1 MYSENEK
8 IIKVNIEKQM
18 KSAYIDYAMS
28 VIVSRALPDVRD
40 GMKPVHRRILFA
52 MNDMGMFYSS
62 PTKKSARIV
71 GEVLGKYHPHG
82 DSSVYMAMVRLA
94 QPWSMRYKLID
105 GQGNFGSI
113 DQDPPAAMRYTEA
126 RLAKISEEL
135 LADINKDT
143 VDFQNNFDDS
153 LKEPTVLPTRIP
165 NLLINGTSGIA
176 VGMATNMAP
185 HNLTEVINGTIA
197 YIDNNDITIE
207 ELMQYIKAPDFPT
220 GGIIYGYEG
229 VKSAYE
235 TGRGQVIMR
244 ANANIEQAPNGHDQ
258 IIVSSIPYQVNKSEM
273 IRRQAQLADEKK
285 IEGIAEIRDESNKDG
300 IRIVYRLKKDAITNV
315 VLNKLYQYSELQ
327 TSFSINS
334 IALVHGRP
342 KMLNLYDII
351 RYFIEHRIDVVERRT
366 KFELAEAQKRAH
378 ILEGLLKAL
387 DFIDEIISIIRSS
400 QTVQQAR
407 DTMTE
412 RWGFS
417 EIQTRAI
424 VDMRLR
430 QLAALEREKLQE
442 EYDAL
447 MEFIRRCFEILNN
460 REVLMQ
466 VIKDE
471 LLDIK
476 EKYGDE
482 RKTTIEYSSAD
493 FKIEDMIANEDVII
507 TISHLGY
514 IKRTA
519 LSEYKVQ
526 NRGGKGSKGA
536 TSRDEDFIEHIYP
549 ATMHNYILFFTEKG
563 RCYWMRVFEIP
574 EGTKT
579 SKGRAIQNLIN
590 IEPDDKVKAYINTR
604 DLKNED
610 YVNSNYIILC
620 TKNGIVKKTS
630 LEAYSRPRINGIN
643 AITIREGD
651 ELLEAKLTNG
661 ENEVFLA
668 LHSGNCIRFSETKV
682 RPMGRNASGV
692 KGITLKDKN
701 DFVIGMVC
709 VEDKTRNILV
719 VSSKGYGKRS
729 DIEEYRYTNRGG
741 KGVRTLKITDK
752 TGNLIAIKDV
762 DDNNDLMI
770 INKSGITIRIS
781 VKDLRVMGRAT
792 QGVRLIKLKEND
804 EIAAVCRI
812 DVTEDDEDVE
822 RAMIDGEEITDE
834 DNDVDIDIEEEES
847 EEEIITEDDEQ

>member
-52 MNDMGMFYSS
+52 MNEMGMVYNS

-94 QPWSMRYKLID
+94 QSWSVRYKLIE

-126 RLAKISEEL
+126 KLAKISDEI
-135 LADINKDT
+135 LADIDKDT

-165 NLLINGTSGIA
+165 TLLINGTSGIA

-207 ELMQYIKAPDFPT
+207 ELMKYIKAPDFPT

-229 VKSAYE
+229 VRDAYH
-235 TGRGQVIMR
+235 TGRGSIVMR
-244 ANANIEQAPNGHDQ
+244 ANASIEPAPNGHDQ
-258 IIVSSIPYQVNKSEM
+258 IIVTSIPYQVNKSEM
-273 IRRQAQLADEKK
+273 IKKQAVLADEKR

-300 IRIVYRLKKDAITNV
+300 IRIVYRLKKDAISNV
-315 VLNKLYQYSELQ
+315 VLNKLFQYSELQ

-342 KMLNLYDII
+342 KMLNLYDILKH
-351 RYFIEHRIDVVERRT
+351 FVDHRIDVVERRT
-366 KFELAEAQKRAH
+366 RFELAEAEKRAH

-400 QTVQQAR
+400 QTVQEAR

-417 EIQTRAI
+417 ELQTRAI

-430 QLAALEREKLQE
+430 ALAAMEREKLQE
-442 EYDAL
+442 EYDEL
-447 MEFIRRCFEILNN
+447 MKFIERCKNILNN
-460 REVLMQ
+460 HDVLMQ

-471 LLDIK
+471 LIEIR

-482 RKTTIEYSSAD
+482 RLSTIEYSSSD
-493 FKIEDMIANEDVII
+493 FKIEDMIADENVVI

-514 IKRTA
+514 IKRTP
-519 LSEYKVQ
+519 LIDYKVQ
-526 NRGGKGSKGA
+526 NRGGKGSRGA
-536 TSRDEDFIEHIYP
+536 VSRDEDFIEHIFI
-549 ATMHNYILFFTEKG
+549 ASMHNYMLFFTEKG
-563 RCYWMRVFEIP
+563 RCFWMRVFEIP

-579 SKGRAIQNLIN
+579 SKGRAIQNLIQ
-590 IEPDDKVKAYINTR
+590 IPPDDKIKAYINTK
-604 DLKNED
+604 DLKDEEYIKN
-610 YVNSNYIILC
+610 NYIILC
-620 TKNGIVKKTS
+620 TKNGIIKKTS
-630 LEAYSRPRINGIN
+630 LEAYSKPRVNGVN
-643 AITIREGD
+643 AVIIRDND

-661 ENEVFLA
+661 SNEVLMA
-668 LHSGNCIRFSETKV
+668 LYSGKCIRFNESTV

-692 KGITLKDKN
+692 KGITLGNPN
-701 DFVIGMVC
+701 DFVIGMIC
-709 VEDKTRNILV
+709 VEGNEKDVLV
-719 VSSKGYGKRS
+719 VSEKGYGKRS
-729 DIEEYRYTNRGG
+729 QLDEYRYTNRGG
-741 KGVRTLKITDK
+741 KGVKTINITDK
-752 TGNLIAIKDV
+752 TGNLISIKDV

-770 INKSGITIRIS
+770 ICKSGITIRLS
-781 VKDLRVMGRAT
+781 VKSLRVMGRAT
-792 QGVRLIKLKEND
+792 QGVRLININDGD
-804 EIAAVCRI
+804 EIAAVCKI
-812 DVTEDDEDVE
+812 DVDENDEEAIIEDGVMVEGIDENLE
-822 RAMIDGEEITDE
+822 ENIEITQE
-834 DNDVDIDIEEEES
+834 
-847 EEEIITEDDEQ
+847 

>member
-52 MNDMGMFYSS
+52 MNEMGMVYNS

-82 DSSVYMAMVRLA
+82 DLSVYMAMVRLA
-94 QPWSMRYKLID
+94 QPWSVRYKLIE

-126 RLAKISEEL
+126 KLAKISDEI
-135 LADINKDT
+135 LADIDKDT

-165 NLLINGTSGIA
+165 TLLINGTSGIA

-207 ELMQYIKAPDFPT
+207 ELMKYIKAPDFPT

-229 VKSAYE
+229 VRDAYH
-235 TGRGQVIMR
+235 TGRGSIVMR
-244 ANANIEQAPNGHDQ
+244 ANASIEPAPNGHDQ
-258 IIVSSIPYQVNKSEM
+258 IIVTSVPYQVNKSEM
-273 IRRQAQLADEKK
+273 IKKQAVLADEKR

-300 IRIVYRLKKDAITNV
+300 IRIVYRLKKDAISNV
-315 VLNKLYQYSELQ
+315 VLNKLFQYSELQ

-342 KMLNLYDII
+342 KMLNLYDILKH
-351 RYFIEHRIDVVERRT
+351 FVDHRIDVVERRT
-366 KFELAEAQKRAH
+366 RFELAEAEKRAH

-400 QTVQQAR
+400 QTVQEAR

-417 EIQTRAI
+417 ELQTRAI

-430 QLAALEREKLQE
+430 ALAAMEREKLQE
-442 EYDAL
+442 EYDEL
-447 MEFIRRCFEILNN
+447 MKFIERCKNILNN
-460 REVLMQ
+460 HDVLMQ

-471 LLDIK
+471 LIEIR

-482 RKTTIEYSSAD
+482 RLSTIEYSSSD
-493 FKIEDMIANEDVII
+493 FKIEDMIADENVVI

-514 IKRTA
+514 IKRTP
-519 LSEYKVQ
+519 LIDYKVQ
-526 NRGGKGSKGA
+526 NRGGKGSRGA
-536 TSRDEDFIEHIYP
+536 VSRDEDFIEHIFI
-549 ATMHNYILFFTEKG
+549 ASMHNYMLFFTEKG
-563 RCYWMRVFEIP
+563 RCFWMRVFEIP

-579 SKGRAIQNLIN
+579 SKGRAIQNLIQ
-590 IEPDDKVKAYINTR
+590 IPPDDKIKAYINTK
-604 DLKNED
+604 DLKDEEYIKN
-610 YVNSNYIILC
+610 NYIILC
-620 TKNGIVKKTS
+620 TKNGIIKKTS
-630 LEAYSRPRINGIN
+630 LEAYSKPRVNGVN
-643 AITIREGD
+643 AVIIRDND

-661 ENEVFLA
+661 SNEVLMA
-668 LHSGNCIRFSETKV
+668 LYSGKCIRFNESTV

-692 KGITLKDKN
+692 KGITLGNPN
-701 DFVIGMVC
+701 DFVIGMIC
-709 VEDKTRNILV
+709 VEGNEKDVLV
-719 VSSKGYGKRS
+719 VSEKGYGKRS
-729 DIEEYRYTNRGG
+729 QLDEYRYTNRGG
-741 KGVRTLKITDK
+741 KGVKTINITDK
-752 TGNLIAIKDV
+752 TGNLISIKDV

-770 INKSGITIRIS
+770 ICKSGITIRLS
-781 VKDLRVMGRAT
+781 VKSLRVMGRAT
-792 QGVRLIKLKEND
+792 QGVRLININDGD
-804 EIAAVCRI
+804 EIAAVCKI
-812 DVTEDDEDVE
+812 DVDENDEEAIIEDGVMVEGIDENL
-822 RAMIDGEEITDE
+822 EE
-834 DNDVDIDIEEEES
+834 NIEINQE
-847 EEEIITEDDEQ
+847 